1 MQRSLPGVS
10 RQLRLLTALLLTTML
25 LPIILVAQS
34 DQQTSTPS
42 NPVQKTWVMTPT
54 LTGETEPLYSIKD
67 QYVSRGFKEAEEVK
81 VPSWLKNL
89 GPIDPEFK
97 DSAVQTSIGPM
108 VGVTQGMSFDGIGES
123 FVGPNGT
130 YSVESVPPDTDMAV
144 GTTQVISLD
153 NTCFRRVQQDYRC
166 SSGRTF

>member
-1 MQRSLPGVS
+1 
-10 RQLRLLTALLLTTML
+10 
-25 LPIILVAQS
+25 
-34 DQQTSTPS
+34 
-42 NPVQKTWVMTPT
+42 MTPT

-130 YSVESVPPDTDMAV
+130 YSVESVPPDTDMAEALPRSFRSTIV
-144 GTTQVISLD
+144 P
-153 NTCFRRVQQDYRC
+153 RRVQQDYRR